1 MIKFLKSGVS
11 FGLTSATITT
21 LGLMIGLYS
30 TTNSKTVVLGG
41 ILVIAIADAFSDAL
55 GIHIAEESK
64 NCHSEKEVWVATFFT
79 FLSKFIFA
87 LTYAVPFLFWEMKA
101 AIIIDIIW
109 GYFLLSALS
118 FVIASGG
125 KESPARIIFEH
136 VTIATVVI
144 IITHFTGVWIAG
156 TFK

>member
-30 TTNSKTVVLGG
+30 TTNSKMVVLGG

-64 NCHSEKEVWVATFFT
+64 NCHTEKEIWAATLFT

-87 LTYAVPFLFWEMKA
+87 LTYAVPFLFCEMKT
-101 AIIIDIIW
+101 AIVIDIIW

-118 FVIASGG
+118 FVIANGG

-136 VTIATVVI
+136 VTIATIVI
-144 IITHFTGVWIAG
+144 VITHFMGVWIAA

>member
-1 MIKFLKSGVS
+1 MKQFLKAGVS

-21 LGLMIGLYS
+21 LGLMIGLYA
-30 TTNSKTVVLGG
+30 TTNSKMVVLGG

-64 NCHSEKEVWVATFFT
+64 NCHTEKEIWFATLFT

-87 LTYAVPFLFWEMKA
+87 LTYAIPFIFCEIKT
-101 AIIIDIIW
+101 AIILDIVW

-118 FVIASGG
+118 FVIANGS
-125 KESPARIIFEH
+125 KEKPIRIIAEH
-136 VTIATVVI
+136 VFIATLVI
-144 IITHFTGVWIAG
+144 IITHFIGVWIAAV
-156 TFK
+156 FK